1 MEKRTSKIIAITTIT
16 ATLITIFVFLSGKSD
31 IYKIFK
37 SNSNEQI
44 AERKDGE
51 DPIIKKLIKYN
62 IKRVLVYDPHTIINK
77 HIDETVGSN
86 SRQRIKA
93 AIDML
98 TKASSN
104 IRGIFID
111 KMFTNSNSDY
121 MRNIELIDLDESY
134 PDKELAIQ
142 KAKDL
147 SADALFDVKL
157 TYFVIATDSI
167 RNSALKVLGAI
178 IGENAEKINVSVMID
193 ISIIHADTGVLIY
206 RITENQDLVK
216 NSKPVK

>member
-1 MEKRTSKIIAITTIT
+1 MEKRTSKIIAITTI
-16 ATLITIFVFLSGKSD
+16 AAAIITIFVFLSGKSD

-44 AERKDGE
+44 AERKDSE

-62 IKRVLVYDPHTIINK
+62 IKRVLVYDPHIIINK
-77 HIDETVGSN
+77 HIDETVGSS

-111 KMFTNSNSDY
+111 KMFSNSKSDY

-157 TYFVIATDSI
+157 TYSVIATDSI
-167 RNSALKVLGAI
+167 RNSALKALGAI
-178 IGENAEKINVSVMID
+178 LGENAEKINVSLMID

>member
-1 MEKRTSKIIAITTIT
+1 MKKRTSKIIAITTIT

-31 IYKIFK
+31 IYEIFK

-44 AERKDGE
+44 AERKDGQ

-121 MRNIELIDLDESY
+121 MRNIELIDLDECY

-193 ISIIHADTGVLIY
+193 ISIIHADTGILIY